1 MSKRLKALWPL
12 MTLLVLS
19 ACVPG
24 STVAVARVSDYCK
37 VAAPISYDRSV
48 DSGATVTGIEAH
60 NSVYVCLC
68 EGDCPKPAPRSS
80 PPAAPQG
87 QNDPR

>member
-1 MSKRLKALWPL
+1 MSKRLKTLWPL

-48 DSGATVTGIEAH
+48 DSEATVAGVEAH
-60 NSVYVCLC
+60 NSVYVCVC
-68 EGDCPKPAPRSS
+68 EGDCPNPTLRR
-80 PPAAPQG
+80 PPLASPQG
-87 QNDPR
+87 QNDSR